1 MSSGCHCL
9 PLRLLIRDHDSQ
21 PATTDAANSTSNAAA
36 LAVRSVVNW
45 IHSWATNATA
55 TVTSPSVA
63 GQSLGLR
70 KKIPDTTTARARTA
84 RTPRTARWP
93 ELNDASKPSQIPETR
108 NKMVVRLRTLYL
120 DGWIIA
126 ADSGG
131 VNENGFPS
139 AWLAL
144 VVPRCFFPV
153 ITSTGALTKFSTRM
167 IRC

>member
-45 IHSWATNATA
+45 IHSWAANATA

-70 KKIPDTTTARARTA
+70 KKTPDTMVARARIA
-84 RTPRTARWP
+84 RTPKTGFPR
-93 ELNDASKPSQIPETR
+93 LNDADNPSHIPETMNR
-108 NKMVVRLRTLYL
+108 MLVMLRTLYL
-120 DGWIIA
+120 D
-126 ADSGG
+126 
-131 VNENGFPS
+131 
-139 AWLAL
+139 
-144 VVPRCFFPV
+144 
-153 ITSTGALTKFSTRM
+153 
-167 IRC
+167 